1 MILDWYNP
9 IYIKLN
15 SIALTHYVYTIYHA
29 WLRITIQT
37 KEKHNNYIKQISIYN
52 KTKFIFI
59 RWKNICYN
67 IWYKRKL
74 LLTKFYKTLHQ
85 TLHQKKHLKNKVE
98 NIETNMNN
106 YKLYTYMRILHK
118 YTIYNM
124 RYKSKLKFIYSILY
138 SKNKNI
144 LYNTWSKLIRYTQ
157 VRTRHVS
164 NFNIA
169 VTFHKYNKSLQPY
182 FIFWY
187 NYIHIKIK
195 NKQYKRYNILYTLFT
210 AWKSYIPI
218 CKHNKLLLH
227 YSNIIT
233 RKLRYKKLK
242 TILYIWY
249 KYTLKI
255 QAYNAITTHIQT
267 KTNYLRLSRSF
278 HLWCIL
284 WKGQNYD
291 RFQSSAVEWENV
303 KMLYELSTRERE
315 EVEEK
320 IAMVSS
326 VYMLVYYH
334 LQYYCCMCIINKSM
348 RMSLN
353 IQCTYICLTCVHYH
367 MRVLSSVHHM
377 YIER

>member
-1 MILDWYNP
+1 MFIRKIFNGWKNQIMFLDWYNP
-9 IYIKLN
+9 MYIKLN
-15 SIALTHYVYTIYHA
+15 SIALTHHVYTIYHA
-29 WLRITIQT
+29 WHRITIHT
-37 KEKHNNYIKQISIYN
+37 KEKHNNYIKHISIHN
-52 KTKFIFI
+52 KTKYIFI
-59 RWKNICYN
+59 QWKHICYDT
-67 IWYKRKL
+67 WCRRKL
-74 LLTKFYKTLHQ
+74 LLQRFFKTLHQ
-85 TLHQKKHLKNKVE
+85 TLHRRKHLKDKVE
-98 NIETNMNN
+98 NVESNIQN

-118 YTIYNM
+118 YTMYNIL
-124 RYKSKLKFIYSILY
+124 YKSKLKFIYSILY

-144 LYNTWSKLIRYTQ
+144 LYNAWLKLIRYTQ

-182 FIFWY
+182 FIYWY

-233 RKLRYKKLK
+233 RKLKYKKLK
-242 TILYIWY
+242 TILYVWY

-255 QAYNAITTHIQT
+255 QSYNTITIHVQT

-278 HLWCIL
+278 HTWCIL

-291 RFQSSAVEWENV
+291 RFQSSVVEWENF
-303 KMLYELSTRERE
+303 KMLYELSARERE

-326 VYMLVYYH
+326 L
-334 LQYYCCMCIINKSM
+334 CICN
-348 RMSLN
+348 
-353 IQCTYICLTCVHYH
+353 YIIA
-367 MRVLSSVHHM
+367 M
-377 YIER
+377 YIYVIVICMLFADKS